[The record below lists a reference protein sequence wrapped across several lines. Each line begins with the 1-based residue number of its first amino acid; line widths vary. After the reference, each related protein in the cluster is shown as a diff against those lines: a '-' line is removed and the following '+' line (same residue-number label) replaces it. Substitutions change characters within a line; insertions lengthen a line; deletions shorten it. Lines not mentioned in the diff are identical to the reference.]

1 MGPKSGSATPSPRK
15 SRTTKKLTPAGTDAG
30 AADDDEGAGS
40 STPASGSGNDNG
52 QGKARKEKDVC
63 ESPSKKIKT
72 EDADPSPSLIPVLFE
87 IRVPPPAS
95 PVHLKTDGEHADRSP
110 KIHCAGKG
118 CGELGC
124 GSCWGWDG
132 EM

>member
-30 AADDDEGAGS
+30 AADDEEGAGS

-95 PVHLKTDGEHADRSP
+95 PVHLKTDDEHADP
-110 KIHCAGKG
+110 
-118 CGELGC
+118 
-124 GSCWGWDG
+124 
-132 EM
+132 